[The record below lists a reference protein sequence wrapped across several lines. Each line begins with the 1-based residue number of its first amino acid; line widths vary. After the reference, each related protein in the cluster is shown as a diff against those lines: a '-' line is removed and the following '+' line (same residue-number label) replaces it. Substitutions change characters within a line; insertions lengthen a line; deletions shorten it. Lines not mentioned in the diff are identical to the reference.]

1 MHDNALNGNTALL
14 EHVPC
19 AIVVAQFVRA
29 WRQWLLRPSEIV
41 RPDTIDNSLLLCE
54 HGQLIFDPN
63 CSGDL
68 DSSIVFVKRT
78 DWNVLE
84 EL

>member
-14 EHVPC
+14 EDVPC
-19 AIVVAQFVRA
+19 AIIPAQFVRA
-29 WRQWLLRPSEIV
+29 WRQWLLRPGESI
-41 RPDTIDNSLLLCE
+41 RPDTVDNSPFLCE
-54 HGQLIFDPN
+54 HTKLNFDPN
-63 CSGDL
+63 CPADL
-68 DSSIVFVKRT
+68 DTSIAFVKRT